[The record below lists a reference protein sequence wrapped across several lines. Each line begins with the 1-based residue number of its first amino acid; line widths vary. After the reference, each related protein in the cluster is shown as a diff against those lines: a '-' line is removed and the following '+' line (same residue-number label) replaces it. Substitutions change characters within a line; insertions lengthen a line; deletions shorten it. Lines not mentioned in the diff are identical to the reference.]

1 MGVSGGTLCVGTSSS
16 ITLSLAGVREAHC
29 HMHSRTFMG
38 FPGLHLV
45 YPTAH
50 PASSDSSLPMSAAM
64 SAAVA
69 MQSRLSNETFNWLM
83 AQSRASFSVHVT
95 FAEPLDGYSQHRG
108 KTIAITL
115 KVTDTIDWLKTMV
128 QAIVNIPKDAQKLTW
143 RCRELKGYVN
153 MYNNGIVHGYYQLS
167 SNSVITC
174 STPPHTR
181 HTCHR
186 FRCPLGHSINFRAAA
201 AAARKGGSG
210 SSGSSG
216 SSKRQQ
222 RQQKQRSS
230 SGIEGKEKC

>member
-1 MGVSGGTLCVGTSSS
+1 MIQV
-16 ITLSLAGVREAHC
+16 I
-29 HMHSRTFMG
+29 HSRMCDV
-38 FPGLHLV
+38 PSEQYQL
-45 YPTAH
+45 
-50 PASSDSSLPMSAAM
+50 SD
-64 SAAVA
+64 
-69 MQSRLSNETFNWLM
+69 ETFNWLM

-115 KVTDTIDWLKTMV
+115 KVTDTIGWLKTMI

-201 AAARKGGSG
+201 AAAKRRQ
-210 SSGSSG
+210 
-216 SSKRQQ
+216 RQQ
-222 RQQKQRSS
+222 RQQRQQQKAAAAAKAAQQQRN
-230 SGIEGKEKC
+230 